1 MCKKEWNPKENLW
14 KVWLREIRTGLGENV
29 VLWVD
34 DEILPRE
41 DDEYEREKLM
51 GMLEKDQE
59 EAI

>member
-14 KVWLREIRTGLGENV
+14 LVWLREIRTGLGENV

-41 DDEYEREKLM
+41 DDEYENHN
-51 GMLEKDQE
+51 Q
-59 EAI
+59 